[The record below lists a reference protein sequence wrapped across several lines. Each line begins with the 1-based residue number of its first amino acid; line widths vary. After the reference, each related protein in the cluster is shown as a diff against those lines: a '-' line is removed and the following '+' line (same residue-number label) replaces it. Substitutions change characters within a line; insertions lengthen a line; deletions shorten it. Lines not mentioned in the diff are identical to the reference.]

1 VIAVTLLCLAS
12 TCVVA
17 ESVAFELALGR
28 AELANVDA
36 GEIAAGLHDAAFDVL
51 PPGERQA
58 GPARNHAN
66 WYRITLSEPWNDR
79 EVPLL
84 VLYAPFANIVTVS
97 MPPEY
102 RPLRRTLRDPDL
114 DPRYSRHALVFEL
127 PRELGPGQP
136 IYLRFEAGRRFPA
149 RVAIATRAEFSAG
162 DLDYQRRIT
171 TILTTIAI
179 MLVVAAAFGVVL
191 REIEFGLLAGAL
203 FCQLLYLLLLTGE
216 AYTMPLLRELGAFGI
231 LPVWFARALGS
242 ALLLEFSVR
251 FLALTRHTPWI
262 AWFLRA
268 AACVFLALIPLA
280 FIGPLRGV
288 VPWIGSGLVFITF
301 LLALTAALMAWRR
314 GSRPAGIFLL
324 GWLPTLLL
332 DALREL
338 QLLGVGDAYPG
349 NEYAQPLALAF
360 AAVMFSTAL
369 ADRMLAVRRER
380 DDARDEA
387 RRDPLTGVL
396 NRAAIVERL
405 RNGIEEAWGAGHPL
419 AVLFLDLDRFKTIN
433 DGHGHALGDACLA
446 AVVRCV
452 IRELRHGD
460 AFGRYGGEEFV
471 VVLPGASAVDARAV
485 AERVRADVERSC
497 REVEG
502 KLIGLTI
509 SVGVAAYAGGMQSSA
524 DLIAE
529 ADDAMYEAKRKG
541 RNCVFVYGRDTG

>member
-1 VIAVTLLCLAS
+1 
-12 TCVVA
+12 
-17 ESVAFELALGR
+17 
-28 AELANVDA
+28 
-36 GEIAAGLHDAAFDVL
+36 
-51 PPGERQA
+51 
-58 GPARNHAN
+58 
-66 WYRITLSEPWNDR
+66 
-79 EVPLL
+79 
-84 VLYAPFANIVTVS
+84 
-97 MPPEY
+97 
-102 RPLRRTLRDPDL
+102 
-114 DPRYSRHALVFEL
+114 
-127 PRELGPGQP
+127 
-136 IYLRFEAGRRFPA
+136 
-149 RVAIATRAEFSAG
+149 
-162 DLDYQRRIT
+162 
-171 TILTTIAI
+171 
-179 MLVVAAAFGVVL
+179 
-191 REIEFGLLAGAL
+191 
-203 FCQLLYLLLLTGE
+203 
-216 AYTMPLLRELGAFGI
+216 
-231 LPVWFARALGS
+231 
-242 ALLLEFSVR
+242 
-251 FLALTRHTPWI
+251 
-262 AWFLRA
+262 
-268 AACVFLALIPLA
+268 
-280 FIGPLRGV
+280 
-288 VPWIGSGLVFITF
+288 
-301 LLALTAALMAWRR
+301 
-314 GSRPAGIFLL
+314 
-324 GWLPTLLL
+324 
-332 DALREL
+332 
-338 QLLGVGDAYPG
+338 
-349 NEYAQPLALAF
+349 
-360 AAVMFSTAL
+360 MFSTAL

-405 RNGIEEAWGAGHPL
+405 RNGIEEAWGAGQPL